1 MKITTRIV
9 LCFLIAAVIP
19 TLVVGY
25 LSQRAMSGIG
35 SLAIFQSTEA
45 LKRLGEESIRQKA
58 RDVASQVEVY
68 LLSHPTSTM
77 QDLQSNKKF
86 LSIACQKV
94 GETGYTALWET
105 RTAITRFHPNPA
117 LVNHDMH
124 DFATRL
130 PAFWAVFEQSLEGK
144 EGEGY
149 YDWLDPDKSIRKK
162 FMITTPINSPVQG
175 VTLMVSATT
184 YMDEFYSPVRSTQS
198 SIQQLFAKTA
208 RQLWFLLLLTAFFSV
223 LLALLFARSLTS
235 PLMELAKA
243 AKRVQKGQLDQPVT
257 VKSHDELGVLASTFN
272 AMMESVRGSQLRL
285 LEHADSLERRLA
297 DIIDFFP
304 DATFVI
310 DREGRVIAWNF
321 AMEKLTGIKA
331 GEMLGKGN
339 YEYALLF
346 YGERRPIFIDLALK
360 PQEEIEKKYTHLQR
374 QGGVLIGESYAPT
387 LQGGGVY
394 LMVTAA
400 VLYDARDNVVGAIEC
415 IRDVTDRKRAQ
426 EELEKAKETAETAN
440 RAKSSFL
447 AMMSHE
453 IRTPMNAIIGM
464 SGLLLD
470 GDLDPQRRDFAQTIR
485 KSGEGLL
492 TILNEILD
500 FSKIEAGRLEL
511 ENHPFD
517 LRQCVESSLELFAHR
532 SRSKGLEI
540 GSLIDAH
547 TPTTVVGDPTRLQQ
561 ILVNLVGNA
570 IKFTEKGEVMV
581 TVNSHEVHSESKTD
595 AAAEVGLQAA
605 DQGDKWFELQF
616 SIRDTGIGIPA
627 DRISHL
633 FQAFSQADSSTARK
647 YGGTGLGLAISKRLV
662 EMMGGRIWVE
672 SEAGKGST
680 FHFTIRAP
688 SAAGAKPI
696 YLEADQ
702 PILLGRRVL
711 IVDDNPTNREILSL
725 QAKSW
730 GMVPITVAAGMEA
743 LEKIRNDDPF
753 DIVVLDMQM
762 PEMDGLTVSEK
773 IKALPESSSIP
784 LVMLTSSSEVM
795 DHEDKLRFRAVLLKP
810 VKASRL
816 YDTFLEIF
824 SPEGTVF
831 VAADTEERSSQFDP
845 QMGLRHPLRIL
856 LAEDNSSN
864 QKLALAIL
872 ERLGYHADVAANGL
886 EVLEAFQ
893 RQHYNV
899 VLMDVQMPEMDGLEA
914 TREIRRLIAAK
925 EQPRIIAM
933 TADALDEDRKECLAA
948 GMDDYLSKPVHVKEL
963 IAALYR
969 SQAEAGTTTPAQSGA
984 EVEHDAQ
991 RGAIVPG
998 KSETGME
1005 TARGELQP
1013 GAEIIDETALKRLKD
1028 TLGKQA
1034 EKMFPDLLQG
1044 FVDDGIR
1051 LLADARQALQHGDTK
1066 ALRLAAHTLKS
1077 AGATFG
1083 AMKLSAVARE
1093 LENMARQGK
1102 LEGAA
1107 ELIEHAGKEYKK
1119 AKDALERI

>member
-9 LCFLIAAVIP
+9 LCFLIAAVVP

-58 RDVASQVEVY
+58 RDVASQVEIY
-68 LLSHPTSTM
+68 LLSHPTYTM
-77 QDLQSNKKF
+77 QDLQSNQKF

-130 PAFWAVFEQSLEGK
+130 PAFWAVFEQSLEGE

-149 YDWLDPDKSIRKK
+149 YDWLDPDGSIRQK
-162 FMITTPINSPVQG
+162 FMITTPVRRPVQG

-184 YMDEFYSPVRSTQS
+184 YMDEFFRPVRSTQS
-198 SIQQLFAKTA
+198 SIQQLFLKTA
-208 RQLWFLLLLTAFFSV
+208 RQQWFLLLLTAFFSV
-223 LLALLFARSLTS
+223 ILALLFARSLTS

-304 DATFVI
+304 D
-310 DREGRVIAWNF
+310 RVIAWNF

-339 YEYALLF
+339 YEYALSF
-346 YGERRPIFIDLALK
+346 YGERRPILIDLALK
-360 PQEEIEKKYTHLQR
+360 PQQEMEKKYSHLQR

-387 LQGGGVY
+387 LRSGVY

-400 VLYDARDNVVGAIEC
+400 VLHDARGNVVGAIEC
-415 IRDVTDRKRAQ
+415 IRDITDLKRVQ

-440 RAKSSFL
+440 RAKSAFL

-464 SGLLLD
+464 SGLLVD
-470 GDLDPQRRDFAQTIR
+470 GDLDLQQRDFAQTIR

-511 ENHPFD
+511 ENRPFD
-517 LRQCVESSLELFAHR
+517 VRQCVESAVDLFAHR

-547 TPTTVVGDPTRLQQ
+547 TPATVVGDSTRLQQ

-570 IKFTEKGEVMV
+570 LKFTEKGEVMV
-581 TVNSHEVHSESKTD
+581 TVDSHEIHPESKTD
-595 AAAEVGLQAA
+595 AAAGIGLQSA
-605 DQGDKWFELQF
+605 DQEGKWFELQF

-672 SEAGKGST
+672 SEARKGST
-680 FHFTIRAP
+680 FHFTIRAL
-688 SAAGAKPI
+688 SAVGAKPI

-702 PILLGRRVL
+702 PILQGRRVL
-711 IVDDNPTNREILSL
+711 IVDDNPANREILSL
-725 QAKSW
+725 QTRSW
-730 GMVPITVAAGMEA
+730 GMLPVTVASGMEA
-743 LEKIRNDDPF
+743 LEHIRSDDPF

-762 PEMDGLTVSEK
+762 PEMDGLAVSEK
-773 IKALPESSSIP
+773 IKALPGGSSIP
-784 LVMLTSSSEVM
+784 LVMLTSSSEAM
-795 DHEDKLRFRAVLLKP
+795 DPEDKQRFRAVLLKP

-824 SPEGTVF
+824 SPEGLVY
-831 VAADTEERSSQFDP
+831 VSADTEERASQYDP
-845 QMGLRHPLRIL
+845 QMGSRHPLRIL
-856 LAEDNSSN
+856 LAEDNTSN
-864 QKLALAIL
+864 QKLALAML

-893 RQHYNV
+893 RQYYNV

-914 TREIRRLIAAK
+914 TREIRRRIAAK

-963 IAALYR
+963 VAALYR
-969 SQAEAGTTTPAQSGA
+969 SQAEAGTTTPAQPGA
-984 EVEHDAQ
+984 EVEHDAEG
-991 RGAIVPG
+991 GAIVPG

-1005 TARGELQP
+1005 TARGEFQP
-1013 GAEIIDETALKRLKD
+1013 EAEIIDETALKRLKD

-1034 EKMFPDLLQG
+1034 EKMFPAFLQG

-1051 LLADARQALQHGDTK
+1051 LLADARQALQHGDAK

-1077 AGATFG
+1077 TSATFG
-1083 AMKLSAVARE
+1083 AMKLSAAARE
-1093 LENMARQGK
+1093 LEYMARQGK

-1107 ELIEHAGKEYKK
+1107 ELIEHAGKEYEK
-1119 AKDALERI
+1119 AKDALEKI